1 MHLLATG
8 SLTDNKNVFFN
19 RTHLQ
24 KIDFFSVYN
33 SKQRKT
39 KKFNR
44 ARLFSWFETQNI
56 NTPGEIFY
64 SFIPMMYG
72 NVKENVSCASS
83 GIQLRSI
90 FEILG
95 QKLEFLPHPP
105 LFLDLP
111 LPVSIMS

>member
-1 MHLLATG
+1 
-8 SLTDNKNVFFN
+8 
-19 RTHLQ
+19 
-24 KIDFFSVYN
+24 
-33 SKQRKT
+33 
-39 KKFNR
+39 
-44 ARLFSWFETQNI
+44 
-56 NTPGEIFY
+56 
-64 SFIPMMYG
+64 MMYG